1 MLKVCLLLHVGYTQ
15 TTEFTPKQQ
24 IASDR
29 RHATYMSTANSHRTN
44 QIACEYASVRNDQ
57 CVPRILG
64 FASISL
70 FVVFQW
76 SYYRLLKCA
85 ARELIHWWCTA
96 DIPSPICDI
105 RYVARRCSRKIASV
119 AYRLSLSDTFKLD
132 IATSSVWKCC
142 TWFNECYSVSR
153 AHALLVGSWLVH
165 QVSCCLKPNSTKENH
180 NES

>member
-1 MLKVCLLLHVGYTQ
+1 M
-15 TTEFTPKQQ
+15 
-24 IASDR
+24 SDTR
-29 RHATYMSTANSHRTN
+29 RRQNSHRSNRLLAIDDTRRICRL
-44 QIACEYASVRNDQ
+44 QIHT
-57 CVPRILG
+57 VPIRLLVNMPVYEMISAYHVFWDLHQ
-64 FASISL
+64 FHCSL
-70 FVVFQW
+70 FF
-76 SYYRLLKCA
+76 SG
-85 ARELIHWWCTA
+85 LITDYWNAPHVSWFIDDALQT
-96 DIPSPICDI
+96 SPPPFAIFDI